1 MEYPDVTVD
10 QYKLNVRELANRD
23 LVEDILAFAL
33 IGMTDF
39 AEVAQEEAIR
49 RLERKR

>member
-1 MEYPDVTVD
+1 MDYSDVTVD
-10 QYKLNVRELANRD
+10 QYRLNVRELSNRD
-23 LVEDILAFAL
+23 VVEDILAFSM
-33 IGMTDF
+33 IGMIDF

>member
-1 MEYPDVTVD
+1 MDYADITTE
-10 QYKLNVRELANRD
+10 QYRRNVRELQNRD
-23 LVEDILAFAL
+23 LVEDILAFAM

-39 AEVAQEEAIR
+39 AEIAQEEAIR